1 MRAKWDDEVLNSST
15 WAKEKGRLE
24 VMLQELST
32 SRDEAVGA
40 HNEAQSK
47 IVNLLGQVRGL
58 RSNVDDIASERDIL
72 AKEKKTLESR
82 LKEQQ
87 ERLED
92 LMKGESPSMRNA
104 AAADRELLELKASL
118 AQQEDIVAA
127 AVGKMR
133 RAEVLA
139 QETQREIQA
148 ERESNVQLHKEKAA
162 LEKGMKDLQ
171 IRLVDLET
179 KGYSSASG
187 DVRFLNE
194 RIREVSS
201 PPSKSESFVLNETDV
216 KFTAR
221 TLPRGSGDHTHNRS
235 KVHPQRRPHSQRP
248 NLSNRAPRQAKHH
261 ALRGSLQS
269 PGQDLQSP
277 YDHR

>member
-1 MRAKWDDEVLNSST
+1 
-15 WAKEKGRLE
+15 
-24 VMLQELST
+24 MLQELST
-32 SRDEAVGA
+32 SRDEAVSA

-58 RSNVDDIASERDIL
+58 RTNVDDIVSERDIL
-72 AKEKKTLESR
+72 VKEKKTLESR

-104 AAADRELLELKASL
+104 AAADRDLLELKASL

-133 RAEVLA
+133 RAEALA
-139 QETQREIQA
+139 QETQRDIQA
-148 ERESNVQLHKEKAA
+148 EREHNVQLHKEKAA
-162 LEKGMKDLQ
+162 LEKGIKDLQ

-187 DVRFLNE
+187 DVRYLNE
-194 RIREVSS
+194 RIKEVSQ
-201 PPSKSESFVLNETDV
+201 
-216 KFTAR
+216 
-221 TLPRGSGDHTHNRS
+221 S
-235 KVHPQRRPHSQRP
+235 KV
-248 NLSNRAPRQAKHH
+248 
-261 ALRGSLQS
+261 
-269 PGQDLQSP
+269 
-277 YDHR
+277 